1 MKLRHFTFLLCGC
14 AITFWGCT
22 KKTTETQTTTPPPT
36 SENTTTTTPAN
47 TDVTA
52 AAKDSAVRILTAYY
66 NDLAAENI
74 DETKYFAPTL
84 SQFFKKSD
92 MPREDVAKIIRTGF
106 STVENRKVIL
116 NQESVTILTTD
127 DGYTVEFEVD
137 ASYTR
142 SSDKK
147 MLSEKSHNRV
157 NFDKT
162 FHINSYTNA
171 DEKGAETT
179 ASGFAQLLIESLGN
193 PLEINSL
200 INPEKGIT
208 FIYRPGAISDVKHYK
223 DFSEVLAKHS
233 YIKTTW
239 QKVSCKM
246 TNQKLSTVNCETVD
260 KLPKGAALLDE
271 AVNFQDISRE
281 MKELNKLGDK
291 SKTFDS
297 RSVDTEKGQ
306 ESIITHQVFVADLR
320 TVFYFGKI
328 GSKWYLLAIDTAKY
342 SCDA

>member
-1 MKLRHFTFLLCGC
+1 MKFRHFTFLLCGC
-14 AITFWGCT
+14 AITFWGCP
-22 KKTTETQTTTPPPT
+22 KKKPETQINTPPTTENTTPP
-36 SENTTTTTPAN
+36 PAN

-52 AAKDSAVRILTAYY
+52 AAKDSAMRVLTAYY

-74 DETKYFAPTL
+74 DETKYFAPKL
-84 SQFFKKSD
+84 GQFFKKND
-92 MPREDVAKIIRTGF
+92 MPREDVAKIIRAGF
-106 STVENRKVIL
+106 ATVENRKVVV
-116 NQESVTILTTD
+116 NPSSVTIHPTD

-147 MLSEKSHNRV
+147 VLSEKSHNRV

-162 FHINSYTNA
+162 FRITSYANA
-171 DEKGAETT
+171 DEKGAETN
-179 ASGFAQLLIESLGN
+179 ASGFAELLLESLGN
-193 PLEINSL
+193 PLAMNAL
-200 INPEKGIT
+200 ISPEKGVT

-223 DFSEVLAKHS
+223 DFTEILEKHAYLKTAWQNAEAKMVAKK
-233 YIKTTW
+233 IKEMG
-239 QKVSCKM
+239 CDELD
-246 TNQKLSTVNCETVD
+246 N
-260 KLPKGAALLDE
+260 LPKGEAWMDE

-297 RSVDTEKGQ
+297 RSVDTERGQ
-306 ESIITHQVFVADLR
+306 ESVITHRILVTNLR
-320 TVFYFGKI
+320 TAFYFGKI
-328 GSKWYLLAIDTAKY
+328 GSRWYLLAIDTAKY